1 MITKYPYA
9 NDTIQS
15 NRSNVIE
22 YYRQWQTKEVRAD
35 LQKNR
40 SDAVMIFQNVS
51 YNINIACSI
60 RSNNAFLGKE
70 IYICGRRK
78 YDSRACVGTNHF
90 ENVYHADNL
99 KEVIDHCHSL
109 GYTVYAIDN
118 IMEYNPINLMDIH
131 FPQKSAFVFGEENAG
146 LSQEEIEL
154 CDGMIY
160 IGMYGSVRSLNVSVA
175 SGIILYEYTRQWRQ
189 EIKWN

>member
-1 MITKYPYA
+1 MIEKYRYA

-15 NRSNVIE
+15 NRSNVID
-22 YYRQWQTKEVRAD
+22 YYHQWQTADIRAD
-35 LQKNR
+35 LQENR
-40 SDAVMIFQNVS
+40 NDAVMIFQNIS

-90 ENVYHADNL
+90 ENVYHADTIE
-99 KEVIDHCHSL
+99 EVINHLHSL
-109 GYTVYAIDN
+109 GYVVYAVDN
-118 IMEYNPINLMDIH
+118 IMEYNPIDIMDIS
-131 FPQKSAFVFGEENAG
+131 FPKKSAFVFGEENAG
-146 LSQEEIEL
+146 LSKSDIDL

-160 IGMYGSVRSLNVSVA
+160 IQNWGSVRSLNVSVA
-175 SGIILYEYTRQWRQ
+175 SGIVLYEYCRQWR
-189 EIKWN
+189 

>member
-40 SDAVMIFQNVS
+40 SDAIMIFQNIS

-109 GYTVYAIDN
+109 GYAVYAIDN
-118 IMEYNPINLMDIH
+118 IMEYNPINLMDMR

-146 LSQEEIEL
+146 LSQEDIEL

-175 SGIILYEYTRQWRQ
+175 SGIILYEYTRQWR
-189 EIKWN
+189 